1 MFFVKYKEYS
11 TRIIPY
17 MSKFVQISKS
27 KYRTVVCDILPYERP
42 LFFSNRFF
50 ARFLKRYGISIKD
63 GRLTSL
69 TISDNKELDSLLLL
83 LGGAKD
89 DDRKCFQYDI
99 SKDGLE
105 KGRRLTVI
113 HPFHQVQ
120 MIEFY
125 DKYKTLLIDFCSRS
139 NFSIRFP
146 YKIATYQNDQ
156 EGFSQMLSDIDER
169 IDTRESIKHFF
180 AYKHYHNINYFY
192 DDYRFIRAEKRFSCM
207 LKVDLKDCFESI
219 EPKSLS
225 IAMFD
230 MDMISCQG
238 TLADDFCNL
247 QQSFLSEH
255 DGIVIGPE
263 FSRIYAEIILQKIDV
278 LLESSLSKKFQLE
291 NTKDYLFYRYV
302 DDGFLFCKDSKIAR
316 FILNEYISILELY
329 QLRINEKKVK
339 LFDQRPFLE
348 PITFIKHNLMVLI
361 DSVFENRLETFKGF
375 KKIQNN
381 CYDTPTLIDFKSFVK
396 SVRSIMASGGIDQSS
411 DVKQKSDLNVHYK
424 DIMSYLLGLM
434 QKRLDALLKEF
445 HDLYKQYREAEY
457 KEIISEEGLE
467 IKNKYENDFLDFT
480 LNLVEICFYLLSCD
494 LRMATSIK
502 IVSLV
507 NKLQLF
513 VRGHYKF
520 DDGTLSKKFSHIY
533 ITILDKRISEETQNL
548 LDCNISN
555 SYNTMEILNV
565 LELQKIMSV
574 QCQISED
581 SLMRFMNPQG
591 YKKELNFFIVFELIH
606 FINYSSNYEWLKS
619 ILYEWINS
627 TLMRLLSPGES
638 DTEAVLTAFELFCCP
653 WTNEGLKQKWAIKLF
668 GNQSAKVLQ
677 FASKQKDLFIRWH
690 DYHVNEELQ
699 HVIGAEVY

>member
-1 MFFVKYKEYS
+1 
-11 TRIIPY
+11 

-27 KYRTVVCDILPYERP
+27 KYRAVACDILPYERP

-69 TISDNKELDSLLLL
+69 TKSDNEELDSLLLL

-89 DDRKCFQYDI
+89 DDRKCFQYNI

-105 KGRRLTVI
+105 KGRLLTVI

-146 YKIATYQNDQ
+146 YKIATYQNEQ
-156 EGFSQMLSDIDER
+156 KGFSQMLSDID
-169 IDTRESIKHFF
+169 IKVDTRESIKHFF
-180 AYKHYHNINYFY
+180 AYKHYHNINLFY
-192 DDYRFIRAEKRFSCM
+192 DDYRFIKAEKRFSCM

-219 EPKSLS
+219 DPKSLS
-225 IAMFD
+225 LAMFD
-230 MDMISCQG
+230 LDMISCPG

-255 DGIVIGPE
+255 DGIVVGPE

-278 LLESSLSKKFQLE
+278 LLESHLSKKFQLE
-291 NTKDYLFYRYV
+291 STKDYLFYRYV
-302 DDGFLFCKDSKIAR
+302 DDGFLFCENSKIAYI
-316 FILNEYISILELY
+316 ILNEYISILELY
-329 QLRINEKKVK
+329 QLKINEKKIK

-381 CYDTPTLIDFKSFVK
+381 NYDTPTHIDFKSFVK
-396 SVRSIMASGGIDQSS
+396 SVRSIMASGGFNQSS
-411 DVKQKSDLNVHYK
+411 DVNRFSDINQETTLNVHYK
-424 DIMSYLLGLM
+424 DIMSYMLGLM
-434 QKRLDALLKEF
+434 QKRLDVLLKEF

-457 KEIISEEGLE
+457 KEILSEEGLE
-467 IKNKYENDFLDFT
+467 IKNKYENDFLEFT

-494 LRMATSIK
+494 LRMATSIR
-502 IVSLV
+502 IVSLI

-513 VRGHYKF
+513 VRGHYIF
-520 DDGTLSKKFSHIY
+520 DDGSLSKKFSQIY
-533 ITILDKRISEETQNL
+533 ITILDKRISEETQSL
-548 LDCNISN
+548 LDYNRSN
-555 SYNTMEILNV
+555 CYNTMEILNV

-574 QCQISED
+574 PCQISED
-581 SLMRFMNPQG
+581 SLMRFMNSQG
-591 YKKELNFFIVFELIH
+591 YKKELNFFTVFELIH
-606 FINYSSNYEWLKS
+606 FINYSSNYDWLKS
-619 ILYEWINS
+619 KLYEWINS
-627 TLMRLLSPGES
+627 TLMRLLSPGKS

-653 WTNEGLKQKWAIKLF
+653 WTNEDMKQTWAIKLF
-668 GNQSAKVLQ
+668 GNKSAKVLQ

-699 HVIGAEVY
+699 HVTGREVY